1 MYRIHTFIVLCAVIL
16 TSLTGCYDAVEV
28 NDTEHVSII
37 GVDRGVSDKWRITF
51 QLPSTAGE
59 GEKSSGGGG
68 GQAGAGFSYKTLTID
83 APSFFA
89 GLELANTSIPR
100 KIDLSHTQ
108 LLVFSEELARS
119 GQVGEFITPI
129 VRGGKIRFSSNV
141 VISRES
147 AEEFVKSFKP
157 FIGKTITREIIDLM
171 EQANESGYF
180 TNLTLYDLYDCI
192 KSTYHQS
199 IAILGAVNKG
209 ENFKEDGEKWGTAF
223 NIAGDYY
230 AGDIPRKDGNEA
242 EILGLAIFDG
252 DRMVGKLT
260 GFESSLLSIA
270 KGIFK
275 RGIFTIQDP
284 EKPEFIIPIDTRQAR
299 SPEFDIHFEGTK
311 PVIHLKIQLEGDILA
326 IQSRINYEDP
336 KLQPVLQAA
345 IERFVKDGLVRTIKK
360 TQELNCDVFKFGQK
374 AVKHFG
380 TIDEWEAYGWN
391 RHYKEAEITTEV
403 EFTIRRTG
411 GLVESSQIIFSE
423 DKNK

>member
-1 MYRIHTFIVLCAVIL
+1 ML
-16 TSLTGCYDAVEV
+16 TLLTGCFDAVEI
-28 NDTEHVSII
+28 NDEEHVSII
-37 GVDRGVSDKWRITF
+37 GIDRGISDKWRITF
-51 QLPSTAGE
+51 QLPSTAE
-59 GEKSSGGGG
+59 EKGKSGLGGGS
-68 GQAGAGFSYKTLTID
+68 QAGGEFTYKTLTID
-83 APSFFA
+83 ASSFFS
-89 GLELANTSIPR
+89 GLELANASIPR
-100 KIDLSHTQ
+100 KLDFSHTQ

-119 GQVGEFITPI
+119 GMVGEFIAPI
-129 VRGGKIRFSSNV
+129 VRGGAIRFSSNV
-141 VISRES
+141 VISRGN

-157 FIGKTITREIIDLM
+157 FIGKTISREIADLM
-171 EQANESGYF
+171 EQADESGYF

-192 KSTYHQS
+192 KSTYHQP

-209 ENFKEDGEKWGTAF
+209 ENFKENGGKWGTEF

-230 AGDIPRKDGNEA
+230 AGDIPRKDGNET
-242 EILGLAIFDG
+242 EILGLAVFDG

-260 GFESSLLSIA
+260 GFESRLLSIA

-275 RGIFTIQDP
+275 RGIFSIQDP
-284 EKPEFIIPIDTRQAR
+284 KSPNYIMPIDTRQAR
-299 SPEFDIHFEGTK
+299 SPEFDIRFEGRK

-345 IERFVKDGLVRTIKK
+345 IERFIKDGLDRTIKK

-374 AVKHFG
+374 AVRHFG

-391 RHYKEAEITTEV
+391 SHYKEAEITTEV
-403 EFTIRRTG
+403 KFNIRRTG

-423 DKNK
+423 EKNK

>member
-1 MYRIHTFIVLCAVIL
+1 MYRIFTFIVLCAVIL
-16 TSLTGCYDAVEV
+16 ASLTGCYDAVEL
-28 NDTEHVSII
+28 NDVEHVSII
-37 GVDRGVSDKWRITF
+37 GIDRGVSDKWRITF

-59 GEKSSGGGG
+59 GEKSGLGGG
-68 GQAGAGFSYKTLTID
+68 GQAGGGFSYKTLTVD

-89 GLELANTSIPR
+89 GLELANASIPR
-100 KIDLSHTQ
+100 KIELSHTQ
-108 LLVFSEELARS
+108 LLIFSEELAQS
-119 GQVGEFITPI
+119 GMVGEFIAPVI
-129 VRGGKIRFSSNV
+129 RGGIIRFSSNV
-141 VISRES
+141 VISRGN

-157 FIGKTITREIIDLM
+157 FIGKTISREIADLM
-171 EQANESGYF
+171 KQANESGYF
-180 TNLTLYDLYDCI
+180 TDLTLYDLYDCI
-192 KSTYHQS
+192 KSTYHQP

-209 ENFKEDGEKWGTAF
+209 ENFKEDGGRWGTEF

-230 AGDIPRKDGNEA
+230 AGDIPRKDGNET
-242 EILGLAIFDG
+242 EILGLAVFDG

-260 GFESSLLSIA
+260 GFESRLLSIA

-284 EKPEFIIPIDTRQAR
+284 KSPEYIIPIDTRQAR
-299 SPEFDIHFEGTK
+299 SPEFDIRFEGTK
-311 PVIHLKIQLEGDILA
+311 PIIHLKIQLEGDILA

-345 IERFVKDGLVRTIKK
+345 IERFVKDGFDRTIKK
-360 TQELNCDVFKFGQK
+360 SQELNCDVFKFGQK

-380 TIDEWEAYGWN
+380 TINEWEAYGWN

-403 EFTIRRTG
+403 KFTIRRTG

-423 DKNK
+423 EKNK

>member
-1 MYRIHTFIVLCAVIL
+1 MYRIAAFMLLGAVIL
-16 TSLTGCYDAVEV
+16 ISLTGCFDAVEL
-28 NDTEHVSII
+28 NDVEHVSII
-37 GVDRGVSDKWRITF
+37 GIDRGVSDKWRITF

-59 GEKSSGGGG
+59 GEKGGMGGG
-68 GQAGAGFSYKTLTID
+68 GQAGGGFSYKTLTID

-89 GLELANTSIPR
+89 GLEMANASIPR
-100 KIDLSHTQ
+100 KLELSHTQ

-119 GQVGEFITPI
+119 GMVGEFIAPI
-129 VRGGKIRFSSNV
+129 VRGGTIRFSSNV
-141 VISRES
+141 VISRGS

-157 FIGKTITREIIDLM
+157 FIGKTISREIADLM

-192 KSTYHQS
+192 KSTYHQP

-209 ENFKEDGEKWGTAF
+209 ENFKENGERWGTEF

-230 AGDIPRKDGNEA
+230 AGDIPRKDGNET

-260 GFESSLLSIA
+260 GFESRLLSIA

-284 EKPEFIIPIDTRQAR
+284 KSPDYIIPVDTRQAR
-299 SPEFDIHFEGTK
+299 SPEFDILFEGTK
-311 PVIHLKIQLEGDILA
+311 PIIHLKIQIEGDILA

-336 KLQPVLQAA
+336 KLQPILQAA
-345 IERFVKDGLVRTIKK
+345 IERFIKDGLDRTINK

-374 AVKHFG
+374 AVRHFG
-380 TIDEWEAYGWN
+380 TIGEWEAYNWN
-391 RHYKEAEITTEV
+391 SHYKEAEITTEV
-403 EFTIRRTG
+403 KFSIRRTG
-411 GLVESSQIIFSE
+411 GLVESSQIIFSGE
-423 DKNK
+423 MNK